1 MITPILTVNNASGV
15 NQSQVNL
22 TAILTDPTNN
32 NQGIPGETVIFTIN
46 NVSVGEATT
55 DSTGTATL
63 PYTINQLSGCYSTI
77 QAEFEGDNNY
87 NPAVN
92 SNALYVQTIITP
104 YLTVTELQQRA
115 GNKGIDTTI
124 YTDDELTEYIE
135 AVQLEIED
143 KTGRYFALRQV
154 TERFTRVTGT
164 SLNLRYYP
172 VLPNTLG
179 FSINEGPLVDSI
191 IVDNVEID
199 WYLTEPDYG
208 IITFDVPYLNWGP
221 YRVNNMIIQYTTCP
235 FLNDPTKIHPGAKK
249 LLSDMLIAGFVMD
262 PSGHAV
268 SSFKDG
274 DFNINFMQ
282 EDIWQRKLDLLSRP
296 VMEPVYWG

>member
-15 NQSQVNL
+15 NQSQINL
-22 TAILTDPTNN
+22 TAILTDPTNS
-32 NQGIPGETVIFTIN
+32 NQGIMGETIIFTIN

-63 PYTINQLSGCYSTI
+63 PYNINQLSGYYYTI

-92 SNALYVQTIITP
+92 TNALYVQTIVTP
-104 YLTVTELQQRA
+104 YLTVAELQARA
-115 GNKGIDTTI
+115 QNKGVDTTI
-124 YTDDELTEYIE
+124 YTTDELAEYIE

-143 KTGRYFALRQV
+143 KTGRKFALQQV

-172 VLPNTLG
+172 VLPNTVG
-179 FSINEGPLVDSI
+179 FSINEGPLVDAI
-191 IVDNVEID
+191 IVDGQEIN

-221 YRVNNMIIQYTTCP
+221 YRVNNMVIQYTTCP
-235 FLNDPTKIHPGAKK
+235 FLNDPTTIHPGAKK
-249 LLSDMLIAGFVMD
+249 LLSDMLIAGFILD

-268 SSFKDG
+268 SSIKDG
-274 DFNINFMQ
+274 DFNLSFMQ
-282 EDIWQRKLDLLSRP
+282 EDIWQRKLELLSRP
-296 VMEPVYWG
+296 VMEVVHWG